1 MKKLFIKQTH
11 TDFRVLFG
19 IVYLICLALF
29 VLVSVRN
36 QSVHFLTIIF
46 FIVFFILCLY
56 ISKLLNSFGVYVNE
70 NTIYYKR
77 IKKQPI
83 DTKAICAIKIIKS
96 EIDGKY
102 GCRPVK
108 DIYGNNMYSMIF
120 LSGVTDYMYDYGY
133 GDAMFLHEFK
143 DYILFHTIYDN
154 VFCDYIKTQNLD
166 IIIIN

>member
-19 IVYLICLALF
+19 IVYLVCLALF

-36 QSVHFLTIIF
+36 QSIHFLTIISL
-46 FIVFFILCLY
+46 IILFILCLY
-56 ISKLLNSFGVYVNE
+56 ISKLLNSFGVYINE
-70 NTIYYKR
+70 DNIYYKK
-77 IKKQPI
+77 IKKYPI

-108 DIYGNNMYSMIF
+108 DIHGNNMYSMIF

-133 GDAMFLHEFK
+133 GDTMFLHEFK
-143 DYILFHTIYDN
+143 DYILFHTIYDD
-154 VFCDYIKTQNLD
+154 VFCDYIKAQNLG
-166 IIIIN
+166 IIIIT